1 MDLKETT
8 LAQFTD
14 LLGSKAAAPGGGGAS
29 ALAGALGA
37 ALGAMVGS
45 LTVGKKKYAA
55 VEAEMQE
62 LTQRAQALSQRLLD
76 LVQKDAVA
84 FEPLS
89 RAYAIP
95 KDDPTRTDVMEAC
108 LRRAA
113 DVPLEIM
120 RCCCEAIEL
129 QEEFAQK
136 GSVLAVSDA
145 ATGAALCFGALQGAA
160 VNVKVNTALM
170 TRRDYA
176 QEINREV
183 DQRLADYGARA
194 AAIFDAIYRRYC

>member
-45 LTVGKKKYAA
+45 LTLGKKKYAA

-95 KDDPTRTDVMEAC
+95 KDNPTRADVMEGC

-113 DVPLEIM
+113 HVPLNIM

-145 ATGAALCFGALQGAA
+145 ATGAALCLGALQGAA

-170 TRRDYA
+170 TQRNYA
-176 QEINREV
+176 DEVNREV

-194 AAIFDAIYRRYC
+194 AAIFNDIYGRYC

>member
-45 LTVGKKKYAA
+45 LTLGKKKYAA

-113 DVPLEIM
+113 DVPLNIL

-145 ATGAALCFGALQGAA
+145 ATGAALCWGALQGAA

-176 QEINREV
+176 DEINQEV
-183 DQRLADYGARA
+183 DQRLADYGPRA
-194 AAIFDAIYRRYC
+194 AAIFDDIYGRYC